1 MVDKKIDKITCKY
14 PDGTYIISQAN
25 KSLLELTINDNFYG
39 YVCISEI
46 YDLITKKH
54 NKHK

>member
-46 YDLITKKH
+46 YDLIIKKH